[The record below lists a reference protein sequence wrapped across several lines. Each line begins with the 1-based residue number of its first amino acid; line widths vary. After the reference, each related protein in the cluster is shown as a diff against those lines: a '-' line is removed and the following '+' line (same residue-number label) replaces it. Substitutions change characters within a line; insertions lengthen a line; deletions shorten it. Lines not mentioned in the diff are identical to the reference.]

1 MRALVFL
8 SVPLLLLGA
17 CTSSSKYDGQ
27 PLAKMTFDH
36 VKPYS
41 VYTASY
47 EVVPYANELLLPETF
62 IANPA
67 NFARDYLQSRFEPV
81 GTQGKLRAVIHDVS
95 VTHDRQ
101 AQDNKVGALMGL
113 GGQDHYYIEMKIG
126 VEAYGT
132 SQFDRQATTLTARR
146 NVYISEHVSIVERE
160 ELQMKA
166 LDSLIDDIDVA
177 MRKVL
182 KDDLRLMR

>member
-1 MRALVFL
+1 MRALVL
-8 SVPLLLLGA
+8 MSVPLLLLGA
-17 CTSSSKYDGQ
+17 CTSLSKYDGQ
-27 PLAKMTFDH
+27 PLAQMTFDH

-47 EVVPYANELLLPETF
+47 DVVPYSGVLNLPETF

-67 NFARDYLQSRFEPV
+67 TFARDYLKSRFEPV

-95 VTHDRQ
+95 VTHQRE
-101 AQDNKVGALMGL
+101 AQDNKVGAMMGL

-126 VEAYGT
+126 VEAFGT
-132 SQFDRQATTLTARR
+132 PQSDRQGTILTARR

-166 LDSLIDDIDVA
+166 LDSMIDDIDIA